1 MTAQNSANKSVF
13 YKFLPYYLNKVKYLR
28 PQLIMSIIFSVLSY
42 PVFIVLG
49 SIGCVLEADCQRLTG
64 LYDGVV
70 SNATNEQYAMYIAA
84 RDKIDLWSSFMIA
97 EVLIGALCLAGL
109 FVFTFVTTLRSFR
122 YLYNKSVVDMDM
134 SLPVDHN
141 TRFFGDLAAVFTVNI
156 LPHLVAILLGQILLP
171 FADFSAFD
179 TQGDTQAIVE
189 AIMGPM
195 AFTGLFMCVMEIA
208 ITLLLISFC
217 GRLAEACVY
226 PILIN
231 FAIPV
236 IHLMTINLVESGV
249 YGAVLYPSAISAA
262 AGSAYPITA
271 SSPLGM
277 MIMTLYSMMSI
288 SCKGSVSDCG
298 PIFRPEFG
306 IPALLVTLACL
317 AGAYFLI
324 KYRRAE
330 RVGMP
335 YVYRGMGL
343 VIPGIVIFAIT
354 VPVSYFISI
363 NVRGQEDTMDYYSF
377 TQNNIPGMIIGTI
390 ISTFILYII
399 MELISGR
406 NFRKFGLSVAKWAG
420 TLAACA
426 LICFGL
432 NMANGFGA
440 AYYVPNPDRVASA
453 SMSYYNS
460 DSFGDRTAGLTKNQF
475 RIKGMSGD
483 DILQTIREVH
493 DEIPKNNGDGASDG
507 KYVNFY
513 YVMKDGTQLERSYS
527 VSSELFGEIRRKM
540 VTPEGWYS
548 SLFSLD
554 EKELLNEGYSVNNIW
569 LNNTVNVGSNKL
581 LDAIWQDCQKINV
594 DFIENEPSWKY
605 ADLYYDFRKEVN
617 QKSMGSS
624 MRVYDWMENTIAYLE
639 SIDIYV
645 SAQFT
650 GEGFY
655 TAFILKNVSG
665 LDDCELFGQSEGYSY
680 SETMRMM
687 DREKYEQYDYDM
699 EFSYG
704 RTTVSNPELN
714 RLIEVCGSFDYY
726 SYSSDRDTYTILL
739 YKAYDLTDYAANYQ
753 NRDPVHLVVP
763 PEYNDQAEALMQS
776 CLVQEYIPEDTATAE
791 TESTYS
797 VA

>member
-42 PVFIVLG
+42 PAFMLIINILCPVERELIEL
-49 SIGCVLEADCQRLTG
+49 SQYISDPTP
-64 LYDGVV
+64 
-70 SNATNEQYAMYIAA
+70 EQYEMNMALL
-84 RDKIDLWSSFMIA
+84 DKRSLLYSLLIA
-97 EVLIGALCLAGL
+97 EIVIGVLSLVGL
-109 FVFTFVTTLRSFR
+109 FIFTFVTTLRSFR
-122 YLYNKSVVDMDM
+122 CLHNKSVVDMDM
-134 SLPVDHN
+134 SLPINHN

-156 LPHLVAILLGQILLP
+156 LPHFIAILLAQILLQ
-171 FADFSAFD
+171 FADLSAFD
-179 TQGDTQAIVE
+179 TQGETQAIVD

-195 AFTGLFMCVMEIA
+195 AFTGLFMCIMEVA
-208 ITLLLISFC
+208 LTLLMISFC
-217 GRLAEACVY
+217 GRLAEACIY
-226 PILIN
+226 PILMN

-236 IHLMTINLVESGV
+236 IHSMSVNLVESGV
-249 YGAVLYPSAISAA
+249 Y
-262 AGSAYPITA
+262 
-271 SSPLGM
+271 
-277 MIMTLYSMMSI
+277 
-288 SCKGSVSDCG
+288 
-298 PIFRPEFG
+298 G
-306 IPALLVTLACL
+306 IPALLVTLACF

-335 YVYRGMGL
+335 YVYKGMGL

-426 LICFGL
+426 LICLGL
-432 NMANGFGA
+432 NMSNGFGA

-453 SMSYYNS
+453 SMSYY
-460 DSFGDRTAGLTKNQF
+460 DSEYRTSSLTKNQF
-475 RIKGMSGD
+475 TIKGVSGD

-507 KYVNFY
+507 KYVSFY
-513 YVMKDGTQLERSYS
+513 YVMKDGTQLERRYS

-554 EKELLNEGYSVNNIW
+554 ENILLNEGYSVNRIW
-569 LNNTVNVGSNKL
+569 MNDIAKYGNNKL
-581 LDAIWQDCQKINV
+581 FDAIRQDCQKINV
-594 DFIENEPSWKY
+594 DFIENEPAWKY
-605 ADLYYDFRKEVN
+605 TDLYYDIGSGD
-617 QKSMGSS
+617 QLKSSS
-624 MRVYDWMENTIAYLE
+624 YNLRVYDWMDNTIAYLE
-639 SIDIYV
+639 SLDINV
-645 SAQFT
+645 GAQFT
-650 GEGFY
+650 GEDFY
-655 TAFILKNVSG
+655 TAFILKNVDS

-680 SETMRMM
+680 SEMNRIMS
-687 DREKYEQYDYDM
+687 RKIYGQNDYDLK
-699 EFSYG
+699 FSYG
-704 RTTVSNPELN
+704 RTTASDPELN
-714 RLIEVCGSFDYY
+714 RLMKVCGTADYY
-726 SYSSDRDTYTILL
+726 YYSSDEDIYTILL
-739 YKAYDLTDYAANYQ
+739 YKAYDLSDYAMNYR
-753 NRDPVHLVVP
+753 NDYPIHLVVP
-763 PEYNDQAEALMQS
+763 KEYNDQAEALMQS

-791 TESTYS
+791 IESTYS

>member
-42 PVFIVLG
+42 PALMVLG
-49 SIGCVLEADCQRLTG
+49 NIGCVLEADYYRLG
-64 LYDGVV
+64 ELEGGVDYM
-70 SNATNEQYAMYIAA
+70 QIQAA
-84 RDKIDLWSSFMIA
+84 QDKLNTWSSFLIA

-122 YLYNKSVVDMDM
+122 YLHNKSVVDMDM

-171 FADFSAFD
+171 FADFNAFD

-249 YGAVLYPSAISAA
+249 YGAVLYPSAISTA

-335 YVYRGMGL
+335 YVYKGMGL

-363 NVRGQEDTMDYYSF
+363 NMRGQEDTMDYYSF

-460 DSFGDRTAGLTKNQF
+460 DSFGDRTASLTKNQF
-475 RIKGMSGD
+475 RIKGESGD

-493 DEIPKNNGDGASDG
+493 DKIPKNNGDGASDG
-507 KYVNFY
+507 KYVSFY
-513 YVMKDGTQLERSYS
+513 YVMKDGTQLERRYS

-548 SLFSLD
+548 SIFSLD
-554 EKELLNEGYSVNNIW
+554 EKELLNEGYSINNIW

-605 ADLYYDFRKEVN
+605 ADLYYDFRNEVN

-655 TAFILKNVSG
+655 TAFILKNVDS
-665 LDDCELFGQSEGYSY
+665 LADCELFGQSEGYSY
-680 SETMRMM
+680 SEMNRIMS
-687 DREKYEQYDYDM
+687 REEYGQNDYDL

-739 YKAYDLTDYAANYQ
+739 YKAYDLTDYAANYK

-776 CLVQEYIPEDTATAE
+776 CLVQEYTPEDTATAE

>member
-42 PVFIVLG
+42 PALMVLG
-49 SIGCVLEADCQRLTG
+49 NIGCVLEADYYRLVELEG
-64 LYDGVV
+64 GVDYM
-70 SNATNEQYAMYIAA
+70 QLQAA
-84 RDKIDLWSSFMIA
+84 QDKLNTWSSFLIA

-156 LPHLVAILLGQILLP
+156 LPHLVAIILGQILLQ
-171 FADFSAFD
+171 FGDYSAFD

-195 AFTGLFMCVMEIA
+195 AFTGLFMCIMEIA

-249 YGAVLYPSAISAA
+249 YGAVLYPSAISTA

-306 IPALLVTLACL
+306 IPALLVTIACL

-335 YVYRGMGL
+335 YVYKGMGL

-475 RIKGMSGD
+475 RIKGVSGD

-507 KYVNFY
+507 KYVSFY

-548 SLFSLD
+548 SIFSLD
-554 EKELLNEGYSVNNIW
+554 ERELLNEGYSINNIW

-581 LDAIWQDCQKINV
+581 LDAIRQDCQKINV

-605 ADLYYDFRKEVN
+605 ADLYYDFRNEGN
-617 QKSMGSS
+617 QKSIGSS

-655 TAFILKNVSG
+655 TAFILKNVDS

-680 SETMRMM
+680 SEMNRIMS
-687 DREKYEQYDYDM
+687 REIYGQNDYDL

-704 RTTVSNPELN
+704 RTTASNPELN
-714 RLIEVCGSFDYY
+714 KLITVSGSFDYY

>member
-42 PVFIVLG
+42 PAFMLIINILCPVERDL
-49 SIGCVLEADCQRLTG
+49 LEL
-64 LYDGVV
+64 
-70 SNATNEQYAMYIAA
+70 SQYI
-84 RDKIDLWSSFMIA
+84 
-97 EVLIGALCLAGL
+97 
-109 FVFTFVTTLRSFR
+109 
-122 YLYNKSVVDMDM
+122 
-134 SLPVDHN
+134 
-141 TRFFGDLAAVFTVNI
+141 GDLAAVFTVNI
-156 LPHLVAILLGQILLP
+156 LPHLIAILLAQILLQ
-171 FADFSAFD
+171 FADLSAFD
-179 TQGDTQAIVE
+179 TQGETQAIVD

-195 AFTGLFMCVMEIA
+195 AFTGLFMCIMEVA
-208 ITLLLISFC
+208 LTLLMISFC
-217 GRLAEACVY
+217 GRLAEACIY
-226 PILIN
+226 PILMN

-236 IHLMTINLVESGV
+236 IHSMSVNLVESGV
-249 YGAVLYPSAISAA
+249 YGAVLYPSSFTAVM
-262 AGSAYPITA
+262 GSAYPITA

-277 MIMTLYSMMSI
+277 LIMTLYSMI
-288 SCKGSVSDCG
+288 STDCKWSVSDCG
-298 PIFRPEFG
+298 PIFRPEYG
-306 IPALLVTLACL
+306 IPALLVTLACF

-335 YVYRGMGL
+335 YVYKGMGL

-432 NMANGFGA
+432 NMSNGFGA

-453 SMSYYNS
+453 SMSYY
-460 DSFGDRTAGLTKNQF
+460 DSEYRTSSLTKNQF
-475 RIKGMSGD
+475 TIKGVSGD

-507 KYVNFY
+507 KYVSFY
-513 YVMKDGTQLERSYS
+513 YVMKDGTQLERRYS

-554 EKELLNEGYSVNNIW
+554 ENILLNEGYSVNRIW
-569 LNNTVNVGSNKL
+569 MNDIAKYGNNKL
-581 LDAIWQDCQKINV
+581 FDAIRQDCQKINV
-594 DFIENEPSWKY
+594 DFIENEPAWKY
-605 ADLYYDFRKEVN
+605 TDLYYDI
-617 QKSMGSS
+617 GSGDQLTS
-624 MRVYDWMENTIAYLE
+624 SSYNLRVYDWMDNTIAYLE
-639 SIDIYV
+639 SLDINV
-645 SAQFT
+645 GAQFT
-650 GEGFY
+650 GEDFY
-655 TAFILKNVSG
+655 TAFILKNVNS

-680 SETMRMM
+680 SEMNRIMS
-687 DREKYEQYDYDM
+687 REIYGQNDYDLK
-699 EFSYG
+699 FSYG
-704 RTTVSNPELN
+704 RTTASDPELN
-714 RLIEVCGSFDYY
+714 RLMKVCGTADYY
-726 SYSSDRDTYTILL
+726 YYSSDEDIYTILL
-739 YKAYDLTDYAANYQ
+739 YKAYDLSDYAMNYR
-753 NRDPVHLVVP
+753 NDYPIHLVVP
-763 PEYNDQAEALMQS
+763 KEYNDQAEALMQS

-791 TESTYS
+791 IESTYS

>member
-1 MTAQNSANKSVF
+1 M
-13 YKFLPYYLNKVKYLR
+13 
-28 PQLIMSIIFSVLSY
+28 
-42 PVFIVLG
+42 
-49 SIGCVLEADCQRLTG
+49 
-64 LYDGVV
+64 
-70 SNATNEQYAMYIAA
+70 
-84 RDKIDLWSSFMIA
+84 
-97 EVLIGALCLAGL
+97 
-109 FVFTFVTTLRSFR
+109 
-122 YLYNKSVVDMDM
+122 
-134 SLPVDHN
+134 
-141 TRFFGDLAAVFTVNI
+141 
-156 LPHLVAILLGQILLP
+156 
-171 FADFSAFD
+171 
-179 TQGDTQAIVE
+179 
-189 AIMGPM
+189 
-195 AFTGLFMCVMEIA
+195 
-208 ITLLLISFC
+208 
-217 GRLAEACVY
+217 
-226 PILIN
+226 
-231 FAIPV
+231 
-236 IHLMTINLVESGV
+236 
-249 YGAVLYPSAISAA
+249 LYPSAISTA

-335 YVYRGMGL
+335 YVYKGMGL

-475 RIKGMSGD
+475 MIKGMSGD

-493 DEIPKNNGDGASDG
+493 DEIPKNNGDWASDG

-527 VSSELFGEIRRKM
+527 VSNELFGEIRRKM

-548 SLFSLD
+548 SIFSLD
-554 EKELLNEGYSVNNIW
+554 EKELLNEGYSINNIW

-581 LDAIWQDCQKINV
+581 LDAIRQDCQKINV

-605 ADLYYDFRKEVN
+605 ADLYYDFRNEGN
-617 QKSMGSS
+617 QKSIGSS

-650 GEGFY
+650 GDGFY
-655 TAFILKNVSG
+655 TAFILKNVDS

-680 SETMRMM
+680 SEMNRIMS
-687 DREKYEQYDYDM
+687 REIYGQNDYDL

-704 RTTVSNPELN
+704 RTTASAPELN
-714 RLIEVCGSFDYY
+714 KLITVSGSFDYY

>member
-42 PVFIVLG
+42 PAFMLIINILCPVERDL
-49 SIGCVLEADCQRLTG
+49 LELSQYISDPTP
-64 LYDGVV
+64 
-70 SNATNEQYAMYIAA
+70 EQYEMNMALL
-84 RDKIDLWSSFMIA
+84 DKRSLLYSLLIA
-97 EVLIGALCLAGL
+97 EIIIGVLSLVGL
-109 FVFTFVTTLRSFR
+109 FIFTFVTTLRSFR
-122 YLYNKSVVDMDM
+122 CLHNKSVVDMDM
-134 SLPVDHN
+134 SLPINHN

-156 LPHLVAILLGQILLP
+156 LPHLIAILLAQILLQ
-171 FADFSAFD
+171 FADLSAFD
-179 TQGDTQAIVE
+179 TQGETQAIVD

-195 AFTGLFMCVMEIA
+195 AFTGLFMCIMEVA
-208 ITLLLISFC
+208 LTLLMISFC
-217 GRLAEACVY
+217 GRLAEACIY
-226 PILIN
+226 PILMN

-236 IHLMTINLVESGV
+236 IHSMSVNLVESGV
-249 YGAVLYPSAISAA
+249 YGAVLYPSSFTAVM
-262 AGSAYPITA
+262 GSAYPITA

-277 MIMTLYSMMSI
+277 LIMTLYSMI
-288 SCKGSVSDCG
+288 STDCKWSVSDCG
-298 PIFRPEFG
+298 PIFRPEYG
-306 IPALLVTLACL
+306 IPALLVTLACF

-335 YVYRGMGL
+335 YVYKGMGL

-432 NMANGFGA
+432 NMSNGFGA

-453 SMSYYNS
+453 SMSYYDSN
-460 DSFGDRTAGLTKNQF
+460 SFGEEYRTSSLTKNQF
-475 RIKGMSGD
+475 TIKGVSGD
-483 DILQTIREVH
+483 DILQTVREVH
-493 DEIPKNNGDGASDG
+493 DEIPKNNGDVASDG
-507 KYVNFY
+507 KYVSFY
-513 YVMKDGTQLERSYS
+513 YVMKDGTQLERRYS

-554 EKELLNEGYSVNNIW
+554 ENILLNKGYSVNRIW
-569 LNNTVNVGSNKL
+569 MNDIAKYGNNKL
-581 LDAIWQDCQKINV
+581 FDAIRQDCQKINV
-594 DFIENEPSWKY
+594 DFIENEPAWKY
-605 ADLYYDFRKEVN
+605 TDLYYDI
-617 QKSMGSS
+617 GSGDQLTS
-624 MRVYDWMENTIAYLE
+624 SSYNLRVYDWMDNTIAYLE
-639 SIDIYV
+639 SLDINV
-645 SAQFT
+645 GAQFT
-650 GEGFY
+650 GEDFY
-655 TAFILKNVSG
+655 TAFILKNVNS

-680 SETMRMM
+680 SEMNRIMS
-687 DREKYEQYDYDM
+687 REIYGQNDYDLK
-699 EFSYG
+699 FSYG
-704 RTTVSNPELN
+704 RTTASDPELN
-714 RLIEVCGSFDYY
+714 RLMKVCGTADYY
-726 SYSSDRDTYTILL
+726 YYSSDEDIYTILL
-739 YKAYDLTDYAANYQ
+739 YKAYDLSDYAMNYR
-753 NRDPVHLVVP
+753 NDDPIHLVVP
-763 PEYNDQAEALMQS
+763 KEYNDQAEALMQS

-791 TESTYS
+791 IESTYS

>member
-42 PVFIVLG
+42 PAFMLIINILCPVEREL
-49 SIGCVLEADCQRLTG
+49 LELSQYISDPTP
-64 LYDGVV
+64 
-70 SNATNEQYAMYIAA
+70 EQYEMNMALL
-84 RDKIDLWSSFMIA
+84 DKRSLLYSLLIA
-97 EVLIGALCLAGL
+97 EIVIGVLSLVGL
-109 FVFTFVTTLRSFR
+109 FIFTFVTTLRSFR
-122 YLYNKSVVDMDM
+122 CLHNKSVVDMDM
-134 SLPVDHN
+134 SLPINHN

-156 LPHLVAILLGQILLP
+156 LPHFIAILLAQILLQ
-171 FADFSAFD
+171 FADLSAFD
-179 TQGDTQAIVE
+179 TQGEIQAIVE
-189 AIMGPM
+189 AMMGPM
-195 AFTGLFMCVMEIA
+195 AFTGLFMCIMEIA

-217 GRLAEACVY
+217 GRLAEACIY

-249 YGAVLYPSAISAA
+249 YGAVLYPSAISTAV
-262 AGSAYPITA
+262 GSAYPITA

-288 SCKGSVSDCG
+288 GCKGSVSDCG

-306 IPALLVTLACL
+306 IPALLVTLACF

-335 YVYRGMGL
+335 YVYKGMGL

-426 LICFGL
+426 LICLGL
-432 NMANGFGA
+432 NMSNGFGA

-453 SMSYYNS
+453 SMSYY
-460 DSFGDRTAGLTKNQF
+460 DSEYRTSSLTKNQF
-475 RIKGMSGD
+475 TIKGVSGD

-507 KYVNFY
+507 KYVSFY
-513 YVMKDGTQLERSYS
+513 YVMKDGTQLERRYS

-554 EKELLNEGYSVNNIW
+554 ENILLNEGYSVNRIW
-569 LNNTVNVGSNKL
+569 MNDIAKYGNNKL
-581 LDAIWQDCQKINV
+581 FDAIRQDCQKINV
-594 DFIENEPSWKY
+594 DFIENEPAWKY
-605 ADLYYDFRKEVN
+605 TDLYYDI
-617 QKSMGSS
+617 GSGDQLNS
-624 MRVYDWMENTIAYLE
+624 SSYNLRVYDWMDNTIAY
-639 SIDIYV
+639 
-645 SAQFT
+645 
-650 GEGFY
+650 
-655 TAFILKNVSG
+655 

-680 SETMRMM
+680 SEMNRIMS
-687 DREKYEQYDYDM
+687 REIYGQNDYDLK
-699 EFSYG
+699 FSYG
-704 RTTVSNPELN
+704 RTTASDPELN
-714 RLIEVCGSFDYY
+714 RLMKVCGTADYY
-726 SYSSDRDTYTILL
+726 YYSSDEDIYTILL
-739 YKAYDLTDYAANYQ
+739 YKAYDLSDYAMNYR
-753 NRDPVHLVVP
+753 NDYPIHLVVP
-763 PEYNDQAEALMQS
+763 KEYNDQAEALMQS

-791 TESTYS
+791 IESTYS